1 MTIIRRNRAGEPEF
15 SERYQSESRLR
26 VQSRAPATSGQFPLR
41 YTRVR
46 ETLLRYLSPIL
57 VDSVLSKALKAR
69 NLSPATLTGE
79 ALIEVT
85 GDIMVGLRLFVQE
98 ERLPRLMLELA
109 DILGLEQP

>member
-1 MTIIRRNRAGEPEF
+1 MSIIRKNRAGTLEVADRF
-15 SERYQSESRLR
+15 QSESRLR
-26 VQSRAPATSGQFPLR
+26 IQSRSPASSGQFPLR

-57 VDSVLSKALKAR
+57 VDSVLNKALKAR
-69 NLSPATLTGE
+69 NLTPATLTGE

-85 GDIMVGLRLFVQE
+85 GDIMVGLRLFVE
-98 ERLPRLMLELA
+98 EARLPRLMLELA